1 MNNVTLVGRLVRN
14 PEMKT
19 LSNDNAMTTFTLA
32 VDREFSREKEAD
44 FLRIV
49 VYGKPAE
56 NCNRYLAKGSQAAV
70 KGRIQTGSYTKQDGT
85 KVYTTDIVADR
96 VEFLSSPPKPKDEY
110 DGFHEYQDDDEDDI
124 PF

>member
-1 MNNVTLVGRLVRN
+1 
-14 PEMKT
+14 MKT

-32 VDREFSREKEAD
+32 VNRPFSKEKEAD

-49 VYGKPAE
+49 VFGRQAKSCSE
-56 NCNRYLAKGSQAAV
+56 CLGKGSQACV
-70 KGRIQTGSYTKQDGT
+70 KGRIQTGSYTKQDGS
-85 KVYTTDIVADR
+85 KVYTTDIVADE
-96 VEFLSSPPKPKDEY
+96 VEFLSSPQKKQDEY

>member
-1 MNNVTLVGRLVRN
+1 
-14 PEMKT
+14 MKT

-32 VDREFSREKEAD
+32 VNRPFSKEKEAD

-49 VYGKPAE
+49 VFGRQAKSCSE
-56 NCNRYLAKGSQAAV
+56 YLGKGSQACV
-70 KGRIQTGSYTKQDGT
+70 KGRIQTGSYTKQDGS
-85 KVYTTDIVADR
+85 KVYTTDIVADE
-96 VEFLSSPPKPKDEY
+96 VEFLSSPQKKQDEY

>member
-96 VEFLSSPPKPKDEY
+96 VEFLSSPSKPQDEY

>member
-1 MNNVTLVGRLVRN
+1 
-14 PEMKT
+14 MKT

-85 KVYTTDIVADR
+85 KVYTTDIVAER
-96 VEFLSSPPKPKDEY
+96 VEFLSSPKKQDEY
-110 DGFHEYQDDDEDDI
+110 DGFHEYQDDDEEDI

>member
-85 KVYTTDIVADR
+85 KVYTTDIVAER
-96 VEFLSSPPKPKDEY
+96 VEFLSSTKKQDEY

>member
-1 MNNVTLVGRLVRN
+1 
-14 PEMKT
+14 MKT

-32 VDREFSREKEAD
+32 VNRPFSREKEAD

-56 NCNRYLAKGSQAAV
+56 NCNQYLSKGSRVCV

-85 KVYTTDIVADR
+85 KVYTTDIVADE

-110 DGFHEYQDDDEDDI
+110 DGFHEYQDDDEDGI

>member
-56 NCNRYLAKGSQAAV
+56 NCNKYLAKGSQAAV

-85 KVYTTDIVADR
+85 KVYTTDIVAER
-96 VEFLSSPPKPKDEY
+96 VEFLSSPKKQDEY

>member
-96 VEFLSSPPKPKDEY
+96 VEFLSSPSKPKDEY